1 MIETANNI
9 ETMRVMEQMLL
20 LTEEIVDLIKIK
32 YQSK

>member
-1 MIETANNI
+1 MIETVNNI